1 MATSA
6 QSVINRAMSQLG
18 IRYSWGGGDA
28 AGPTIGVR
36 DGGVA
41 DSFGDYRKIG
51 FDCSGLMIYA
61 FSRALGYS
69 LPHYSG
75 FQYNAGRKVPLAQ
88 KRPGD
93 MLFWGTDGDVHHV
106 ALYIGGEQMIE
117 APYSGAAVRVTSVRY
132 DGIMPY
138 AVRML

>member
-1 MATSA
+1 
-6 QSVINRAMSQLG
+6 
-18 IRYSWGGGDA
+18 
-28 AGPTIGVR
+28 
-36 DGGVA
+36 
-41 DSFGDYRKIG
+41 
-51 FDCSGLMIYA
+51 MIYA
-61 FSRALGYS
+61 FSRTLGYS

-75 FQYNAGRKVPLAQ
+75 FQYNAGRKIPLAQ
-88 KRPGD
+88 KQAGD
-93 MLFWGTDGDVHHV
+93 MLFWGTSGDVHHV

>member
-1 MATSA
+1 SQDVRT
-6 QSVINRAMSQLG
+6 VINRAMSQLG
-18 IRYSWGGGDA
+18 VRYSWGGGNA
-28 AGPTIGVR
+28 HGPTIGIR

-41 DSFGDYRKIG
+41 DTFGDYRKIG

-75 FQYNAGRKVPLAQ
+75 FQYNSGRKVPLAS

-93 MLFWGTDGDVHHV
+93 MLFWSRNGTIHHV
-106 ALYIGGEQMIE
+106 ALYIGGGQMVE

-132 DGIMPY
+132 AGIMPY